1 MQLTND
7 INLLFWALGGL
18 LLGLAI
24 GVFISQWLGRASRAK
39 ADAELSELSATR
51 LQLTTA
57 NGVLEQRLVGQQ
69 NQYETQLKL
78 LQDAKQTLGQEFEN
92 LANRI
97 FEDKQAKFS
106 LQNKEALEVTLS
118 PLRRDIGDFRKQV
131 ENAYDK
137 ENADRNKLAGQISEL
152 QKQTLQISAD
162 AVSLAN
168 ALRGD
173 NKAQGN
179 WGEFVLEK
187 LLEDSGLSN
196 GREYDTQV
204 ALKDESGKR
213 RNPDVIVHLPEGR
226 DIVIDA
232 KVSLVDYERYFH
244 AEDEETKAQCLRQH
258 LSSLR
263 AHIKGLSGKDYESL
277 EGVNSLDF
285 VLIFVPVEAAFMV
298 ALDHDPEMMRDAYDR
313 GIILVSPST
322 LLVTLR
328 TIKNLWRYADQ
339 NRNAQL
345 IADKAGALY
354 DQFVLYVEAL
364 DDVGKH
370 LDKSKD
376 AWDTARK
383 RLTGGRGN
391 LVRRTEELKK
401 LGAKTKKSL
410 PDDLQ
415 LMDDSAPMLSD
426 KTPQHKEPDDT
437 E

>member
-1 MQLTND
+1 MELSISIDLLLTAG
-7 INLLFWALGGL
+7 LAFALGIGL
-18 LLGLAI
+18 GWWLAI
-24 GVFISQWLGRASRAK
+24 SRSAQQRAGQV
-39 ADAELSELSATR
+39 AELLATNR
-51 LQLTTA
+51 
-57 NGVLEQRLVGQQ
+57 VLEEKLSGQQ
-69 NQYETQLKL
+69 AQYEAQLKL
-78 LQDAKQTLGQEFEN
+78 LQEAKVTLGQEFEN

-97 FEDKQAKFS
+97 FDDKQAKFS
-106 LQNKEALEVTLS
+106 SQSKEALEVSLS

-131 ENAYDK
+131 ETAYDK

-187 LLEDSGLSN
+187 LLEDSGLTK

-204 ALKDESGKR
+204 ALKDDSGKR
-213 RNPDVIVHLPEGR
+213 KNPDVIVHLPEGR

-244 AEDEETKAQCLRQH
+244 AEDEDSRELCLRQH
-258 LSSLR
+258 LASLR
-263 AHIKGLSGKDYESL
+263 SHIKGLSGKDYENL

-285 VLIFVPVEAAFMV
+285 VLIFVPVEAAFML
-298 ALDHDPEMMRDAYDR
+298 ALDQDPDMMRDAYDR
-313 GIILVSPST
+313 GIIVVSPST
-322 LLVTLR
+322 LMVTLR

-364 DDVGKH
+364 DDVGRH

-383 RLTGGRGN
+383 RLSVGRGN
-391 LVRRTEELKK
+391 LVRRTQELKK

-410 PDDLQ
+410 PEDL
-415 LMDDSAPMLSD
+415 DNEADSNVLEDNQSN
-426 KTPQHKEPDDT
+426 
-437 E
+437 

>member
-1 MQLTND
+1 MELSISIDLLLTAG
-7 INLLFWALGGL
+7 LAFALGIGL
-18 LLGLAI
+18 GWWLAI
-24 GVFISQWLGRASRAK
+24 SRSAQQRAGQV
-39 ADAELSELSATR
+39 AELLATNR
-51 LQLTTA
+51 
-57 NGVLEQRLVGQQ
+57 VLEEKLSGQQ
-69 NQYETQLKL
+69 AQYEAQLKL
-78 LQDAKQTLGQEFEN
+78 LQEAKVTLGQEFEN

-97 FEDKQAKFS
+97 FDDKQAKFS
-106 LQNKEALEVTLS
+106 SQSKEALEVSLS

-131 ENAYDK
+131 ETAYDK

-187 LLEDSGLSN
+187 LLEDSGLTK

-204 ALKDESGKR
+204 ALKDDSGKR
-213 RNPDVIVHLPEGR
+213 KNPDVIVHLPEGR

-244 AEDEETKAQCLRQH
+244 AEDEDSRELCLRQH
-258 LSSLR
+258 LASLR
-263 AHIKGLSGKDYESL
+263 SHIKGLSGKDYENL

-285 VLIFVPVEAAFMV
+285 VLIFVPVEAAFML
-298 ALDHDPEMMRDAYDR
+298 ALDQDPDMMRDAYDR
-313 GIILVSPST
+313 GIIVVSPST
-322 LLVTLR
+322 LMVTLR

-364 DDVGKH
+364 DDVGRH

-383 RLTGGRGN
+383 RLSVGRGN
-391 LVRRTEELKK
+391 LVRRTQELKK

-410 PDDLQ
+410 PDDI
-415 LMDDSAPMLSD
+415 DNEADSNVLEDNQSN
-426 KTPQHKEPDDT
+426 
-437 E
+437 

>member
-1 MQLTND
+1 MESSISIHFLLLTG
-7 INLLFWALGGL
+7 LGFALGIGL
-18 LLGLAI
+18 GWWLALA
-24 GVFISQWLGRASRAK
+24 GSARKQAGQ
-39 ADAELSELSATR
+39 LSEL
-51 LQLTTA
+51 LTA
-57 NGVLEQRLVGQQ
+57 NRVLEEKLSGQQ
-69 NQYETQLKL
+69 AQYEAQLKL
-78 LQDAKQTLGQEFEN
+78 LQEAKVTLGQEFEN

-97 FEDKQAKFS
+97 FDDKQAKFS
-106 LQNKEALEVTLS
+106 TQSKEALEVSLS

-131 ENAYDK
+131 ETVYDK
-137 ENADRNKLAGQISEL
+137 ENADRNKLVGQISEL

-187 LLEDSGLSN
+187 LLEDSGLTK

-204 ALKDESGKR
+204 ALKDDSGKR
-213 RNPDVIVHLPEGR
+213 KNPDVIVHLPEGR

-244 AEDEETKAQCLRQH
+244 AEDEDSKQQCLRQH

-285 VLIFVPVEAAFMV
+285 VLIFVPVEAAFML
-298 ALDHDPEMMRDAYDR
+298 ALDQDPDMMRDAYDR
-313 GIILVSPST
+313 GIIVVSPST
-322 LLVTLR
+322 LMVTLR

-364 DDVGKH
+364 DDVGRH
-370 LDKSKD
+370 LDRSKD

-383 RLTGGRGN
+383 RLSLGRGN
-391 LVRRTEELKK
+391 LVRRTQELKK
-401 LGAKTKKSL
+401 LGAKTKKSM
-410 PDDLQ
+410 PEDLDNQ
-415 LMDDSAPMLSD
+415 ADLD
-426 KTPQHKEPDDT
+426 EGDDT
-437 E
+437 DTLSLEDNQSN

>member
-1 MQLTND
+1 LLLLTG
-7 INLLFWALGGL
+7 LGFALGIGL
-18 LLGLAI
+18 GWWLALA
-24 GVFISQWLGRASRAK
+24 GSARKQAGQ
-39 ADAELSELSATR
+39 LSEL
-51 LQLTTA
+51 LTA
-57 NGVLEQRLVGQQ
+57 NRVLEEKLSGQQ
-69 NQYETQLKL
+69 AQYEAQLKL
-78 LQDAKQTLGQEFEN
+78 LQEAKVTLGQEFEN

-97 FEDKQAKFS
+97 FDDKQAKFS
-106 LQNKEALEVTLS
+106 TQSKEALEVSLS

-131 ENAYDK
+131 ETVYDK
-137 ENADRNKLAGQISEL
+137 ENADRNKLVGQISEL

-187 LLEDSGLSN
+187 LLEDSGLTK

-204 ALKDESGKR
+204 ALKDDSGKR
-213 RNPDVIVHLPEGR
+213 KNPDVIVHLPEGR

-244 AEDEETKAQCLRQH
+244 AEDEDSKQQCLRQH

-285 VLIFVPVEAAFMV
+285 VLIFVPVEAAFML
-298 ALDHDPEMMRDAYDR
+298 ALDQDPDMMRDAYDR
-313 GIILVSPST
+313 GIIVVSPST
-322 LLVTLR
+322 LMVTLR

-364 DDVGKH
+364 DDVGRH
-370 LDKSKD
+370 LDRSKD

-383 RLTGGRGN
+383 RLSLGRGN
-391 LVRRTEELKK
+391 LVRRTQELKK
-401 LGAKTKKSL
+401 LGAKTKKSM
-410 PDDLQ
+410 PEDLDNQ
-415 LMDDSAPMLSD
+415 ADLD
-426 KTPQHKEPDDT
+426 EGDDT
-437 E
+437 DTLSLEDNQSN

>member
-1 MQLTND
+1 MQLFND
-7 INLLFWALGGL
+7 MNFLFWAFGGL
-18 LLGLAI
+18 LVGLFL
-24 GVFISQWLGRASRAK
+24 GVFISQWLSSASRLK
-39 ADAELSELSATR
+39 ADADLVELGTIR
-51 LQLTTA
+51 LELTTA
-57 NGVLEQRLVGQQ
+57 NGVLEHRLIGQQ
-69 NQYETQLKL
+69 HQYEAQLKL
-78 LQDAKQTLGQEFEN
+78 LQEAKQSLGQEFEN

-97 FEDKQAKFS
+97 FDDKQAKFS

-131 ENAYDK
+131 ESAYDK

-187 LLEDSGLSN
+187 LLEDSGLTN

-204 ALKDESGKR
+204 ALNDDAGKR
-213 RNPDVIVHLPEGR
+213 RNPDVIIHLPEGR

-244 AEDEETKAQCLRQH
+244 APDEDTKQQCLHQH
-258 LSSLR
+258 LASMR
-263 AHIKGLSGKDYESL
+263 AHVKGLSGKDYESL

-285 VLIFVPVEAAFMV
+285 VLIFVPIESAFML

-322 LLVTLR
+322 LMVTLR

-354 DQFVLYVEAL
+354 DQFVSYVEAL

-376 AWDTARK
+376 AWETARK
-383 RLTGGRGN
+383 RLTSGRGN

-401 LGAKTKKSL
+401 LGAKTKKNL
-410 PDDLQ
+410 PDDLR
-415 LMDDSAPMLSD
+415 LTNESTAMLD
-426 KTPQHKEPDDT
+426 RDNTAEED
-437 E
+437 

>member
-1 MQLTND
+1 MQLFND
-7 INLLFWALGGL
+7 MNFLFWAFGGL
-18 LLGLAI
+18 LVGLFL
-24 GVFISQWLGRASRAK
+24 GVFISQWLSSASRLK
-39 ADAELSELSATR
+39 ADADLVELGTIR
-51 LQLTTA
+51 LELTTA

-69 NQYETQLKL
+69 HQYEAQLKL
-78 LQDAKQTLGQEFEN
+78 LQEAKQSLGQEFEN

-97 FEDKQAKFS
+97 FDDKQAKFS

-131 ENAYDK
+131 ESAYDK

-187 LLEDSGLSN
+187 LLEDSGLTN

-204 ALKDESGKR
+204 ALNDDAGKR
-213 RNPDVIVHLPEGR
+213 RNPDVIIHLPEGR

-244 AEDEETKAQCLRQH
+244 APDEDTKQQCLHQH
-258 LSSLR
+258 LASMR
-263 AHIKGLSGKDYESL
+263 AHVKGLSGKDYESL

-285 VLIFVPVEAAFMV
+285 VLIFVPIESAFML

-322 LLVTLR
+322 LMVTLR

-354 DQFVLYVEAL
+354 DQFVSYVEAL

-376 AWDTARK
+376 AWETARK
-383 RLTGGRGN
+383 RLTSGRGN

-401 LGAKTKKSL
+401 LGAKTKKNL
-410 PDDLQ
+410 PDDLR
-415 LMDDSAPMLSD
+415 LTNESTAMLD
-426 KTPQHKEPDDT
+426 RDNTAEED
-437 E
+437 